1 MPYFTAGTKIENAPL
16 ALENASL
23 ENALL
28 ALENASLEN
37 AP

>member
-23 ENALL
+23 ENA
-28 ALENASLEN
+28 SLEKGERTCG
-37 AP
+37 A